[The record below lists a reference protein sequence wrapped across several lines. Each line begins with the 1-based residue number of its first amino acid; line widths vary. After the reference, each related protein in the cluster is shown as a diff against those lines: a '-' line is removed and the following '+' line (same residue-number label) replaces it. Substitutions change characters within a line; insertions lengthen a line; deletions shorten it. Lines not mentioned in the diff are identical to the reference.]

1 MVKNQMT
8 KYNSTKINTISGHT
22 NRKYQRKDNLKKI
35 KETKLKNYK
44 QYH

>member
-1 MVKNQMT
+1 MT